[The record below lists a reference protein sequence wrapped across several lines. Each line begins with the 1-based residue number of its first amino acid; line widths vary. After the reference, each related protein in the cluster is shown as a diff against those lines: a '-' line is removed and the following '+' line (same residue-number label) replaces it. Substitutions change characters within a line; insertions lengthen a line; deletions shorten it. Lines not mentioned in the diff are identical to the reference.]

1 MSHGQLL
8 ERLARAVSGRYR
20 PDREIGHGAMAT
32 VFRAVDL
39 RTDGRQVAIKVFRPE
54 LAMALGPA
62 RFQREIDILTR
73 LQHPGIVSILDSG
86 DADGLPYLVMTWVAG
101 ENLRTRLER
110 EPQLPIPAVLAIAA
124 DVAAAIDFA
133 HDQNVLHR
141 DIKPANILLEE
152 ARALVCDF
160 GLARAI
166 SRAAAEPLSSSG
178 LILGTP
184 AYMSPEQ
191 GLGQEHLSPA
201 SDLYALG
208 CVLYEM
214 LTGEP
219 PFSGP
224 TAQALFAR
232 HLADRPRSIRS
243 VRPDVPAPLERAV
256 LAALAK
262 APEDRPQRG
271 AELVRT
277 LSAVD

>member
-1 MSHGQLL
+1 MSRRLLL
-8 ERLARAVSGRYR
+8 ERLVHELSGRYR
-20 PDREIGHGAMAT
+20 PDREIGHGAMAS
-32 VFRAVDL
+32 VFLAEDL
-39 RTDGRQVAIKVFRPE
+39 AGGRQVAIKVFLPE
-54 LAMALGPA
+54 LAIALGPS

-73 LQHPGIVSILDSG
+73 LQHPGIVPILDSG
-86 DADGLPYLVMTWVAG
+86 DAGGLPYLVMPWVAG

-110 EPQLPIPAVLAIAA
+110 DGQLPIPAVLAIAA
-124 DVAAAIDFA
+124 DVAAAIDYA

-141 DIKPANILLEE
+141 DIKPANILLEHD
-152 ARALVCDF
+152 RALVCDF

-178 LILGTP
+178 LVLGTP

-191 GLGQEHLSPA
+191 GLGHEDLSPA

-208 CVLYEM
+208 CVLYEA

-219 PFSGP
+219 PFGGP
-224 TAQALFAR
+224 TRQALLAR
-232 HLADRPRSIRS
+232 HLAERPRSIRS
-243 VRPDVPAPLERAV
+243 VRPDVPTPLECAV

-271 AELVRT
+271 AELVRA
-277 LSAVD
+277 LGA